1 MTDETTQSTVESTI
15 TDAVESQPAN
25 DGVNISVE
33 QILAAIL
40 NKVGPTNIALDDL
53 VANYSTKTISVNQL
67 EDRSVTFE
75 LVDISEV
82 PTQESAE

>member
-40 NKVGPTNIALDDL
+40 NKVGPANIALDDL